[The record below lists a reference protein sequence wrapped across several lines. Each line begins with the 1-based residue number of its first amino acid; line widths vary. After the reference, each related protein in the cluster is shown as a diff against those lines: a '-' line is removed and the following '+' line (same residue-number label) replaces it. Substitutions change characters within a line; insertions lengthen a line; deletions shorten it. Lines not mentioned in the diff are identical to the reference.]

1 MSRENF
7 IKRMQLIQNFESEKD
22 TLSVMIEKIIDG
34 YAVVTIG
41 NYLINEIID
50 MINEDFGLEDKELL
64 SWWLYEDVD
73 KVIYIGQHGE
83 EMVSVRTLEELYD
96 YILEC
101 K

>member
-41 NYLINEIID
+41 SYIIEE
-50 MINEDFGLEDKELL
+50 MINMVTESFELEDKELL

-83 EMVSVRTLEELYD
+83 EMISLRTLDELYD
-96 YILEC
+96 YIIS
-101 K
+101 